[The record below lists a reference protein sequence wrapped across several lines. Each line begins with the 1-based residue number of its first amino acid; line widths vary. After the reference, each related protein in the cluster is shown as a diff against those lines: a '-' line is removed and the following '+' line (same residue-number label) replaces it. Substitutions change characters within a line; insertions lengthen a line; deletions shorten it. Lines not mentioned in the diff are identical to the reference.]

1 MRRFFWKNPKKK
13 KTEFKLTAVDR
24 YNNIVEVWVHE
35 CKECSELVPKVGNC
49 PNCGTAYAHTKT
61 VEDFKTGFLHYIYE
75 CSGCPEEERRAQKV
89 IKFTEVVDESRL
101 NIRKNLADD
110 FLKSGGY

>member
-1 MRRFFWKNPKKK
+1 MIHLEETKKK
-13 KTEFKLTAVDR
+13 KTEYKLTAVDR
-24 YNNIVEVWVHE
+24 FNHIIEVHVHE
-35 CKECSELVPKVGNC
+35 CQDCRELVPKVGNC
-49 PNCGTAYAHTKT
+49 PSCGTPYTHTKT

-75 CSGCPEEERRAQKV
+75 CSGCPVEERKAQKV

-101 NIRKNLADD
+101 NVRKNLADD

>member
-1 MRRFFWKNPKKK
+1 MEEPKKK

-24 YNNIVEVWVHE
+24 FNKVIDVMVHE
-35 CKECSELVPKVGNC
+35 CQDCRELVPNVGNC
-49 PNCGTAYAHTKT
+49 PNCGMAYTHVKT

-75 CSGCPEEERRAQKV
+75 CSGCPAEERKAQKV
-89 IKFTEVVDESRL
+89 IKFTDVVDESRL

>member
-1 MRRFFWKNPKKK
+1 MEEPRKK

-24 YNNIVEVWVHE
+24 NNKIVDVVVHE
-35 CKECSELVPKVGNC
+35 CIDCSELIPKVGNC
-49 PNCGTAYAHTKT
+49 PSCGTAYVHKKT
-61 VEDFKTGFLHYIYE
+61 VEDFKTGFLYYIYE
-75 CSGCPEEERRAQKV
+75 CSGCPPEERKAQKV

-101 NIRKNLADD
+101 NLRKNLADD